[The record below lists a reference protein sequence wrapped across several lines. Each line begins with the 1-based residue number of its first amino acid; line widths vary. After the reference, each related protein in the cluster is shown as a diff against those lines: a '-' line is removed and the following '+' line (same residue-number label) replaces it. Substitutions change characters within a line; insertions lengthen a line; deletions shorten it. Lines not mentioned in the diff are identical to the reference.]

1 MKKSASVAKEN
12 YLKAIYK
19 IQQDE
24 GLATNQAIAEHL
36 DSTPAAV
43 TGMLRKLMDD
53 GSVNYEAY
61 QGAILT
67 EAGEH
72 VAVSTIR
79 KHRLWEVFLVDKLK
93 FGWEDVHH
101 WAEELEHIGDVN
113 FTNRLDHFLGCP
125 QTDPH
130 GDPIPDEHGHF
141 SKAEVTIP
149 SSKAEVGQRIQIKG
163 VIDSQTKFL
172 KHLDELGI
180 ALGMCFLVSK
190 HFDFDGSFEWIVE
203 GNEEAVMVSNPTAE
217 NLMVRIV

>member
-36 DSTPAAV
+36 HSTPAAV

-53 GSVNYEAY
+53 GSVKYEAY

-113 FTNRLDHFLGCP
+113 FTNRLDHFLGSP

-141 SKAEVTIP
+141 SEAEVTIL

-163 VIDSQTKFL
+163 VIDSQTTFL

-180 ALGMCFLVSK
+180 GLGMCFLVSK
-190 HFDFDGSFEWIVE
+190 HFDFDGSFEWIFE

-217 NLMVRIV
+217 NLMVRIM